1 MQDLFDRLDVLADD
15 RSAWHLELTRHSA
28 KVGNLNLVIDQGE
41 IETAW
46 MVEDPAAEEMVSNGW
61 KPEATLRR
69 SMKECTDFA
78 RAYLISA
85 NTPQHIED

>member
-1 MQDLFDRLDVLADD
+1 
-15 RSAWHLELTRHSA
+15 
-28 KVGNLNLVIDQGE
+28 
-41 IETAW
+41 
-46 MVEDPAAEEMVSNGW
+46 MVSNGW

-85 NTPQHIED
+85 NTPQHIEE